1 MLLFDSL
8 IDSYLRNYYQCA
20 YIMYNVKYY
29 IQCKIWIM
37 KLADYHDQDQ
47 KYKGWYQ
54 RESVNETLNEG

>member
-1 MLLFDSL
+1 
-8 IDSYLRNYYQCA
+8 
-20 YIMYNVKYY
+20 
-29 IQCKIWIM
+29 M